1 MFDYIGKCTVAYST
15 LTVDISEEG
24 RKFYNICTCCFFQ
37 TDFGFFSL
45 YIFLHAL
52 QLLIECCRKGF
63 FSKER
68 CISFVPFYVMK
79 SV

>member
-1 MFDYIGKCTVAYST
+1 
-15 LTVDISEEG
+15 
-24 RKFYNICTCCFFQ
+24 
-37 TDFGFFSL
+37 
-45 YIFLHAL
+45 LHAL